1 MAQVTN
7 NGNVTPIGLPNGVL
21 VPPQQTVEVDGDVW
35 DKIKAHKVI
44 AFYLKHSLLSAVT
57 TEGDGPADGYTREQL
72 VARLVELGATPG
84 PTSKD
89 ETLRKKL
96 AELLTA
102 KLKELGVPV
111 ADEGVSLAELDA
123 AYTTATTK
131 ADS

>member
-1 MAQVTN
+1 MALVTN
-7 NGNVTPIGLPNGVL
+7 MSKITPIGLPGGPLIAPGASEQVDHWDQVKNRKNVAFYVERGVL
-21 VPPQQTVEVDGDVW
+21 VA
-35 DKIKAHKVI
+35 K
-44 AFYLKHSLLSAVT
+44 SS
-57 TEGDGPADGYTREQL
+57 EGGSADGYTREQL
-72 VARLVELGATPG
+72 VARLVELGTTPG

-123 AYTTATTK
+123 AYTTAITK